1 MTNIKADR
9 YFKSIEKAQEILK
22 LSEQIKEF
30 VDYYVDDFQG
40 NEEYYLKELM
50 ETTAESSVK
59 CGNILRS
66 VLYSQIFEHEKGEE

>member
-30 VDYYVDDFQG
+30 VEYYVDDFQG

-50 ETTAESSVK
+50 ETTAENSVK
-59 CGNILRS
+59 CSNILRS

>member
-1 MTNIKADR
+1 MTNTKADR

-30 VDYYVDDFQG
+30 VEYYVDDFQG
-40 NEEYYLKELM
+40 NEEYYLKELV
-50 ETTAESSVK
+50 EATAENSVK

-66 VLYSQIFEHEKGEE
+66 VLYSQILEHEKGEE

>member
-30 VDYYVDDFQG
+30 VEYYVDDFQG

-50 ETTAESSVK
+50 ETTSENSVK

>member
-9 YFKSIEKAQEILK
+9 YFKGIEKAQEILK

-30 VDYYVDDFQG
+30 VEYYVDDFQG

-50 ETTAESSVK
+50 ETTAENSVK

>member
-1 MTNIKADR
+1 MTNTKADR

-30 VDYYVDDFQG
+30 VEYYVDDFQG

-50 ETTAESSVK
+50 ETTAENSVK
-59 CGNILRS
+59 CSNILRS

>member
-30 VDYYVDDFQG
+30 VEYYVDDFQG

-50 ETTAESSVK
+50 EITAENSVK

>member
-50 ETTAESSVK
+50 ETTAEISVK